1 MSETKEKKYIGAII
15 GLVIAVVATIIGLI
29 IMGHEI
35 EKYDAILDMA
45 CNYSGASY
53 SCEQGVKML
62 KGMSVDDIKN
72 LSPKNWY

>member
-15 GLVIAVVATIIGLI
+15 GLIIAVIATIIGLI

-62 KGMSVDDIKN
+62 KGMSVEDIKS
-72 LSPKNWY
+72 LSPNRY